1 MADELTLPKLIRNE
15 SHSTDAIPSHFSKKR
30 VRDSPPPDSSD
41 QPIFSSDD
49 DPSVEKYTQGR
60 RKQRFRGP
68 WFNQQLASDPPAL
81 DDEPARP
88 RAPVKHKRKFQRQV
102 DSGIFMGSDGTDLE
116 EAESAVEDRINIP
129 VPPAPQSQKYKMALN
144 PPKDVH
150 AQTRIEKCLEKGEE
164 NIDLSRLALEDLSSA
179 TIIPLKGFIKPV
191 LSEYT
196 NLEPSLKIILS
207 SNLLTRLPAELFN
220 LDRLVFLSLRNNRL
234 RELPP
239 AIGKLKNLE
248 DLNISQNK
256 LGYLPYEILDLFLAE
271 RSSLFDLQLHP
282 NPFYMPIARP
292 ETPNEAPHFTVPLK
306 RRRGSAR
313 HTSVSATPLPP
324 TAGGLIQTRDGLPQT
339 AFPAAWSWAHTTDN
353 QPSDKCLLIRQ
364 FRTEVRFLDAFGRR
378 VKGPVFPSDPSWVGT
393 GRGVKLPVADP
404 DDIPIPPREEPLV
417 QSLVEIALKACS
429 RHPELQQLNSY
440 LDHPPPQI
448 PSLLQRAENFHHSG
462 STFCTICDREY
473 IIPRTEWIEWWEINE
488 SSIRERAEASG
499 VASAAS
505 PLRRVENERDAM
517 EKLVPLIRRGCSWL
531 CTANYD
537 QSAQERWNLN
547 KASNEATDNVTTLV
561 QR

>member
-1 MADELTLPKLIRNE
+1 
-15 SHSTDAIPSHFSKKR
+15 
-30 VRDSPPPDSSD
+30 
-41 QPIFSSDD
+41 
-49 DPSVEKYTQGR
+49 
-60 RKQRFRGP
+60 
-68 WFNQQLASDPPAL
+68 
-81 DDEPARP
+81 
-88 RAPVKHKRKFQRQV
+88 
-102 DSGIFMGSDGTDLE
+102 
-116 EAESAVEDRINIP
+116 
-129 VPPAPQSQKYKMALN
+129 
-144 PPKDVH
+144 
-150 AQTRIEKCLEKGEE
+150 
-164 NIDLSRLALEDLSSA
+164 
-179 TIIPLKGFIKPV
+179 V

-292 ETPNEAPHFTVPLK
+292 ETTHEAPHFTVPLK

-313 HTSVSATPLPP
+313 HMSVSATPLPP
-324 TAGGLIQTRDGLPQT
+324 TAGGLIQTGDGLPQT
-339 AFPAAWSWAHTTDN
+339 AFPAAWSWAQTTDH
-353 QPSDKCLLIRQ
+353 QPSEKCLLIPQ

-404 DDIPIPPREEPLV
+404 DDVPIPPREEPLV

-448 PSLLQRAENFHHSG
+448 PLLLQRAENFHHSG
-462 STFCTICDREY
+462 STSCTICDREY

-499 VASAAS
+499 TVAGIASAAS

-547 KASNEATDNVTTLV
+547 KASDEATDNVTTLV
-561 QR
+561 QRPLN